1 MQVAVFGLGYVGFTT
16 ACCIASQGHRVVG
29 MDANEAKREDIAAG
43 RAPISEPGVQELFDT
58 ARATGLFRVE
68 ASAAAALEGSE
79 IAMVCVGTPSGPDGA
94 QDMRFIAEVTRQ
106 IGAALALSPPRPLTL
121 AYRSTLRPGSIEELV
136 RPVLESRLSPA
147 HMAHVE
153 LVCNPEFLREATA
166 VADYFAPPRIV
177 IGTAEGRGSGPM
189 EALYAGLQAPVFRC
203 GFREAEFTKFVD
215 NTWHAA
221 KVAFANEI
229 GRLCLRL
236 GLDAKRVHEIF
247 VSDTRLNIS
256 PAYLRPGGAFGG
268 SCLPKDVRA
277 LQHIAADCGANTH
290 VVDALLRSNEVHK
303 HELYERAVR
312 SLAPGASV
320 LLVGLAFKPGT
331 DDLRESPNVDMARKL
346 LAAGYRLSVYD
357 PALDAGKLVGANL
370 GHAFTRLPRLSDLL
384 VSRARAEAGGFDL
397 VIAANAT
404 IDALSFSVPPPR
416 ILDIGVLA

>member
-1 MQVAVFGLGYVGFTT
+1 MRVAVFGLGYVGFTT
-16 ACCIASQGHRVVG
+16 ACCIASQGHHVAG
-29 MDANEAKREDIAAG
+29 MDANAAKRAAIAAG
-43 RAPISEPGVQELFDT
+43 QAPISEPGVQALFDT
-58 ARATGLFRVE
+58 ARAEGRFTVAG
-68 ASAAAALEGSE
+68 SAAEALEGAD
-79 IAMVCVGTPSGPDGA
+79 IAMICVGTPSGPDGA

-106 IGAALALSPPRPLTL
+106 IGEALSLAPPRALTL

-136 RPVLESRLSPA
+136 RPVLASRLPPA
-147 HMAHVE
+147 HMAALE
-153 LVCNPEFLREATA
+153 LVSNPEFLREATA

-177 IGTAEGRGSGPM
+177 IGTEAGHGSVAL
-189 EALYAGLQAPVFRC
+189 EALYAGIEAPVFRC
-203 GFREAEFTKFVD
+203 RFREAEFTKFVD

-236 GLDAKRVHEIF
+236 GLDAKQVHEIF

-312 SLAPGASV
+312 TLPAGASV

-346 LAAGYRLSVYD
+346 LAAGFRLAVYD

-370 GHAFTRLPRLSDLL
+370 GHAFASLPRLSDLL
-384 VSRARAEAGGFDL
+384 VSRQVAEAGGFDL

-404 IDALSFSVPPPR
+404 IEELSFLAPPPR